1 MADYGDVKISAE
13 LNGLFATTIV
23 YSRFTTCEGL
33 IADLKSA
40 IHKRRAE
47 HSGLAR
53 SNIGGWHSDTKMR
66 EWGGDAAQFVA
77 DKALAMAKKVTSLD
91 NGDATALDW
100 SLYMWANI
108 LPKGGL
114 NKAHIHPGQTW
125 AAVFYVDPGDT
136 GDDTGG
142 ELILEDPR
150 FPMTHMRLNSLR
162 VVGADGTPQN
172 GETRL
177 RPNVGDLILFPAWLR
192 HSVEQYNG
200 ARERIS
206 IAMNIDAKPQ

>member
-23 YSRFTTCEGL
+23 YSRFTACEGL

-40 IHKRRAE
+40 IYKHRAE
-47 HSGLAR
+47 NPGLAR

-77 DKALAMAKKVTSLD
+77 DKALAMAKKVTGMD
-91 NGDATALDW
+91 NGDVAALDW

-136 GDDTGG
+136 GDDAGG

-150 FPMTHMRLNSLR
+150 FPLTHMRLNSLR
-162 VVGADGTPQN
+162 VMGADGAVQN

-206 IAMNIDAKPQ
+206 IAMNIDAKPG